1 MNAYIKKYLVLS
13 LALIS
18 PICAQE
24 IIQEITSTTA
34 PDNVIILDINDVVA
48 KASKITIARQSLSTS
63 LLGYLLCNFG
73 TPKKSTFDFLTQ
85 EFGEQTPLN
94 PNDPQ
99 DQWRFVLGDGDSKLP
114 QIMVDHKAG
123 RISAQ
128 EVLNKVYE
136 RIEKPTKYV
145 FSGYF
150 EKQAVKELC
159 EIIFHPTLIVE
170 NTYPIDEA
178 IKLFKR
184 CTEQTNTEIMILS
197 NFPKDTFEV
206 FCKQPMTQAWF
217 KELNIKPENIIIS
230 GRLGTTKP
238 DVRIYDHAIKR
249 LEELNPQFKDK
260 DYLAQHALFVDDKE
274 CNIKGAQASG
284 LTGIVCDGDYQKI
297 RTKLHQMRFLT
308 GKLLF
313 PVFEETQPTRSKL

>member
-1 MNAYIKKYLVLS
+1 MNAYLKKYFVLS
-13 LALIS
+13 VALIS

-24 IIQEITSTTA
+24 TITTTA

-48 KASKITIARQSLSTS
+48 KASKITIAKQSLSLS
-63 LLGYLLCNFG
+63 LLGYLTCNLA
-73 TPKKSTFDFLTQ
+73 TPNKLKKSTFDFLTQ

-99 DQWRFVLGDGDSKLP
+99 DQWRYVLGDGDSKLP

-128 EVLNKVYE
+128 EVLDKVAA

-159 EIIFHPTLIVE
+159 DIIFHPTLIVE

-178 IKLFKR
+178 IQLFKR
-184 CTEQTNTEIMILS
+184 CTQQTNTEIMILS

-249 LEELNPQFKDK
+249 LEELNPNFKDK
-260 DYLAQHALFVDDKE
+260 DYLAQHALFIDDKE

-308 GKLLF
+308 EKLLF
-313 PVFEETQPTRSKL
+313 PVFEEHQPIRSKL